1 MKIALGMRD
10 FFPRKG
16 GAERAVA
23 ELMYF
28 LSGEGHEVHIF
39 SHRAGKVR
47 DKLFLHRVPA
57 IPFPKSLKVLSFA
70 WLCSRR
76 MKKQGFDVT
85 IGVGNTLEAELL
97 WSRGGVQWHWFWR
110 SLRAYQNPLLWGISF
125 LGKLLSSKQWA
136 EALVQGAPY
145 KKARRIVA
153 ISGMVKEDILS
164 RYRLPRERITVLYT
178 GINTRRFSP
187 DNGRFREQVRK
198 SWGVSADEYVILF
211 SAHNFRLK
219 GLRYLLKAVA
229 LLKERKTGIK
239 LVVLGRD
246 RVGPYIRLAAR
257 LGCKNEVIFAGEI
270 KVPEKCYPA
279 ADILV
284 HPTFSDACSRVVLEA
299 LASGLP
305 VITTK
310 YNGAGGIISEGKEG
324 FVLDDPRDVE
334 VMVEK
339 IMLLSDPERLR
350 KSSLAAR
357 GLAEEYSREQS
368 YQRMLIILEE
378 LKQ

>member
-1 MKIALGMRD
+1 MRK
-10 FFPRKG
+10 R
-16 GAERAVA
+16 
-23 ELMYF
+23 
-28 LSGEGHEVHIF
+28 
-39 SHRAGKVR
+39 
-47 DKLFLHRVPA
+47 
-57 IPFPKSLKVLSFA
+57 
-70 WLCSRR
+70 
-76 MKKQGFDVT
+76 GFDVT

-97 WSRGGVQWHWFWR
+97 WSRGGVQWYWFWR
-110 SLRAYQNPLLWGISF
+110 SLRAYENPFVWGINF
-125 LGKLLSSKQWA
+125 LGKLLSPKQWA
-136 EALVQGAPY
+136 EAFVQGAPY
-145 KKARRIVA
+145 KKARRIIA

-164 RYRLPRERITVLYT
+164 RYKIPAGRVAVIYT

-187 DNGRFREQVRK
+187 DNRRFREQVRK
-198 SWGVSADEYVILF
+198 GWGVSADEYVVLF

-229 LLKERKTGIK
+229 LLKERETGVK
-239 LVVLGRD
+239 LVVLGRGKA
-246 RVGPYIRLAAR
+246 GPYRRLAAR
-257 LGCKNEVIFAGEI
+257 LGCKNEVIFAGEM
-270 KVPEKCYPA
+270 KAPEKCYPA

-334 VMVEK
+334 LMAEK
-339 IMLLSDPERLR
+339 IMLLREPNRLR
-350 KSSLAAR
+350 ESSLAAR
-357 GLAEEYSREQS
+357 GLAQEYSREQS

-378 LKQ
+378 LKQENGGLEPSNPLS